1 MNYTVVILAIIL
13 VVIIFYM
20 VFSDWF
26 STSKLVKQA
35 SLKNSIPDILAKDLV
50 KPTSTRYAYSIWIY
64 VNSWDTATSKP
75 IFGRNGDIE
84 LALDATIG
92 KFTCKLGPNVGDTS
106 KDPSTIT
113 VTNNFPLQKW
123 VFVTV
128 SIDNTIADIYLDGK
142 LVKSV
147 QIAQVSPNDSSNVI
161 FGKGYDIYIADL
173 KRYTEVQDPQSV
185 WNTYMKGNGGSVVN
199 KVGSSYA
206 VNLSIL
212 KDDVEWNK
220 FNLW

>member
-35 SLKNSIPDILAKDLV
+35 SLKNVIPDIPAKDLV

-64 VNSWDTATSKP
+64 VNSWDTQTSKP
-75 IFGRNGDIE
+75 IFSRANDIE
-84 LALDATIG
+84 LALDTTVG
-92 KFTCKLGPNVGDTS
+92 KFTCKLGKTN
-106 KDPSTIT
+106 PSTIT

-147 QIAQVSPNDSSNVI
+147 QIAQVNPDDSSNVI

-173 KRYTEVQDPQSV
+173 KRYTEVQYPQSV

>member
-35 SLKNSIPDILAKDLV
+35 SLKNVIPEIPAKDLV

-64 VNSWDTATSKP
+64 VNSWDTTTSKP
-75 IFGRNGDIE
+75 IFSRKADIE
-84 LALDATIG
+84 LALDTTVG
-92 KFTCKLGPNVGDTS
+92 KFTCKLGPYVGSNQT
-106 KDPSTIT
+106 PSTIT

-147 QIAQVSPNDSSNVI
+147 QIVQVMPNDSSPVI
-161 FGKGYDIYIADL
+161 FGSGYDIYIADL

>member
-35 SLKNSIPDILAKDLV
+35 SLKNVIPEIPAKDLV
-50 KPTSTRYAYSIWIY
+50 KPSSTRYAYSIWIY
-64 VNSWDTATSKP
+64 VNSWDTDKYKP
-75 IFGRNGDIE
+75 VFSRANDIE
-84 LALDATIG
+84 LALDTTVG
-92 KFTCKLGPNVGDTS
+92 KFTCKLGKTT
-106 KDPSTIT
+106 PSTIT

-147 QIAQVSPNDSSNVI
+147 QIAQVNPDDSSNVI
-161 FGKGYDIYIADL
+161 FGKEYKYDIYIADL

>member
-35 SLKNSIPDILAKDLV
+35 SLKNVIPEIPAKDLV

-64 VNSWDTATSKP
+64 VNSWDTDKYKP
-75 IFGRNGDIE
+75 VFSRANDIE
-84 LALDATIG
+84 LALDTTVG
-92 KFTCKLGPNVGDTS
+92 KFTCKLGKTT
-106 KDPSTIT
+106 PSTIT

-147 QIAQVSPNDSSNVI
+147 QIAQVNPDDSSNVI

>member
-1 MNYTVVILAIIL
+1 MKVANP
-13 VVIIFYM
+13 
-20 VFSDWF
+20 
-26 STSKLVKQA
+26 QA
-35 SLKNSIPDILAKDLV
+35 
-50 KPTSTRYAYSIWIY
+50 TRYAYGIWVY
-64 VNSWDTATSKP
+64 VNTWNSNIYHTVFSRA
-75 IFGRNGDIE
+75 NNMVVY
-84 LALDATIG
+84 LDKTTPTLI
-92 KFTCKLGPNVGDTS
+92 CKVTMSDGTTQSL
-106 KDPSTIT
+106 TIT
-113 VTNNFPLQKW
+113 DNFPLQKW

-147 QIAQVSPNDSSNVI
+147 QIAQVNPDDSSNVI
-161 FGKGYDIYIADL
+161 FGKEYKYDIYIADL